1 MLLLILIS
9 NFRFGFFLC
18 RLPGLWIF
26 WWLDGNCVHH
36 DVSRHI
42 VGQVLCDSAPSERGR
57 ENYQTAGQ
65 GVDWPDMDVWVL
77 VLHHTGNGPGV
88 QPIRTGRIP
97 N

>member
-9 NFRFGFFLC
+9 NFCSEFFLF
-18 RLPGLWIF
+18 RVPDLWIF
-26 WWLDGNCVHH
+26 WWLDGNCVHY

-42 VGQVLCDSAPSERGR
+42 VGPVLCDSAPFERGR

-65 GVDWPDMDVWVL
+65 GVDRSDMDVRVL